1 MIFINVNNFCNL
13 LNKFS
18 CIWAALKASPPLGA
32 PVGAEVEETVCKSL
46 LASLIENDEAAARC
60 RAHSWC
66 SLHCNPLQKKPAS
79 LIFVGFI
86 WNI

>member
-46 LASLIENDEAAARC
+46 LASLRMMKLPPGVALTHGAAYTAT
-60 RAHSWC
+60 
-66 SLHCNPLQKKPAS
+66 PLQKKPAS

-86 WNI
+86 WII